1 MVTCQTWFQDNDS
14 WFTSK
19 SDIKWQGCWE
29 CRCLEWHGELFFWGA
44 AAADDDDDDDD
55 DDGDDDDNSG
65 DDGDGDDD
73 DDDDDDDG
81 NGYDVD
87 DDENDDGDGDD
98 DDDDD
103 DDHRHVDWGIT
114 DFQANQYQYNNYLS
128 VFFPGEPSAK
138 KKCVFHCLVVKEDL
152 RAQLRKMET
161 GASDHENL
169 AMPWLRVTDQGSA
182 ESPWQT
188 RLKTSANFRMEGL

>member
-1 MVTCQTWFQDNDS
+1 MVNGDLPTWFQDNDS

-29 CRCLEWHGELFFWGA
+29 CRCLEWHGELFFWGGAA

-73 DDDDDDDG
+73 DDDD
-81 NGYDVD
+81 
-87 DDENDDGDGDD
+87 ENDDGNSYDVDD

-128 VFFPGEPSAK
+128 VFFSRKTICQK
-138 KKCVFHCLVVKEDL
+138 KMRFSLPRCEGRPTGPASEDGN
-152 RAQLRKMET
+152 RGFRPWKPCYA
-161 GASDHENL
+161 L
-169 AMPWLRVTDQGSA
+169 A
-182 ESPWQT
+182 
-188 RLKTSANFRMEGL
+188 